1 MTLLALGAW
10 QLQRAE
16 QKKVYFDQQ
25 TQRSK
30 QSPIQVSKVV
40 IGPEKSGWPVEMI
53 GQFER
58 EGQFLWDN
66 RTYEGRAGFH
76 VLTPFMIEGSQVRIF
91 VDRGWIPL
99 EGSREQFPRPDIPV
113 GPQKISGQL
122 YAPLKG
128 FTFVDEAPVFG
139 TPLRQNLDLDALVTS
154 APYDLQPYVLRLAPD
169 EVGGFVRDWPGPSR
183 TMIQRHQAYAVQWF
197 GMAAVLVLIVISFVW
212 RQRKDSK
219 QGKIR
224 K

>member
-58 EGQFLWDN
+58 EGQFLWD
-66 RTYEGRAGFH
+66 RR
-76 VLTPFMIEGSQVRIF
+76 
-91 VDRGWIPL
+91 
-99 EGSREQFPRPDIPV
+99 
-113 GPQKISGQL
+113 
-122 YAPLKG
+122 
-128 FTFVDEAPVFG
+128 
-139 TPLRQNLDLDALVTS
+139 
-154 APYDLQPYVLRLAPD
+154 
-169 EVGGFVRDWPGPSR
+169 
-183 TMIQRHQAYAVQWF
+183 
-197 GMAAVLVLIVISFVW
+197 
-212 RQRKDSK
+212 
-219 QGKIR
+219 
-224 K
+224 